1 MIDSID
7 SQGIVSGVRS
17 TKYIAG
23 GKTHGNKVVFIEV
36 TCPIETTA
44 TIDSVV
50 AATAL
55 ENLDPGRIV
64 AAGQCIGELRAADTV
79 DPGKSVVANGDGS
92 PSAMPVAKLTVTGAK
107 RVQI

>member
-1 MIDSID
+1 MP
-7 SQGIVSGVRS
+7 GIRS

-23 GKTHGNKVVFIEV
+23 GKIHGNKVVFIEV
-36 TCPIETTA
+36 TCPIEPTA
-44 TIDSVV
+44 TVDSVI

-79 DPGKSVVANGDGS
+79 DPGERVVAHGDW
-92 PSAMPVAKLTVTGAK
+92 VTVRNAGRQIDSYRAK